1 MRRQRRYSGAMNCSR
16 LCFQADAHVAPA
28 QAKRRASTTS
38 SSTATGTSWTCP
50 VTGDWFVSCWSAS
63 AASPSARCGIE
74 HAGRDKVHAT
84 ANSIKACRDAADSQC
99 ACWLAAGMP
108 SAPRHPASSG
118 RPSRRG
124 ASCRWQ
130 LPQNL
135 PDRQCSQH
143 ERMPRIRCSEELS
156 HHHQCLFRSQKYAQ
170 QRASCARATA
180 AAPPSARR
188 LDASQC
194 CL

>member
-1 MRRQRRYSGAMNCSR
+1 MNCSR
-16 LCFQADAHVAPA
+16 MCFQADADVAPA
-28 QAKRRASTTS
+28 QAKRRASITS

-50 VTGDWFVSCWSAS
+50 VTGEKNSALELLACVSRQ
-63 AASPSARCGIE
+63 PPARCGIE

-84 ANSIKACRDAADSQC
+84 ASSIKACRGAADTQC
-99 ACWLAAGMP
+99 ACCLAAGMP

-130 LPQNL
+130 LSQNL
-135 PDRQCSQH
+135 PDRQRSQH
-143 ERMPRIRCSEELS
+143 KRMPRIRCSEELC
-156 HHHQCLFRSQKYAQ
+156 HQCLFRSQKYAQ